1 MPLKYDVAISFLS
14 EDEPTAAALNN
25 GLSDGLQVFFYPRQQ
40 ETLAGTDGLVS
51 MRTPFLDESRL
62 VVVLYRDP
70 WGKTPWTRVEQTAIQ
85 EGCLRHGW
93 QKLLFVMLDKTSDP
107 PLWVPDTRVRFN
119 YAAFGLEQ
127 AIGAIKIRVQEN
139 GGTVEPLTA
148 LKRAELAQRETR
160 YQKERERLRSHEGV
174 EIVRQNTSELFR
186 AIERLGA
193 EINASGTATIQ
204 VVSDAQQCHL
214 RNSRVSLLVNLVEP
228 HSQPTLVLSEFNKRL
243 AMLGERLAYLNGGP
257 VKLRESTFLPD
268 MNHAREC
275 GWIER
280 KQTAT
285 FLSTDALADTVL
297 SSFVDLAAKADR
309 VQLNTPAPSVRRTR
323 ARFETII

>member
-1 MPLKYDVAISFLS
+1 
-14 EDEPTAAALNN
+14 
-25 GLSDGLQVFFYPRQQ
+25 
-40 ETLAGTDGLVS
+40 
-51 MRTPFLDESRL
+51 
-62 VVVLYRDP
+62 
-70 WGKTPWTRVEQTAIQ
+70 
-85 EGCLRHGW
+85 
-93 QKLLFVMLDKTSDP
+93 MLDKTSDP
-107 PLWVPDTRVRFN
+107 PLWLPDTRVRFS
-119 YAAFGLEQ
+119 YADFGLEQ

-148 LKRAELAQRETR
+148 LKRAQMAQRETR
-160 YQKERERLRSHEGV
+160 YQEEERLRSHEGV

-214 RNSRVSLLVNLVEP
+214 RNNRVSLLVNLVEP

-257 VKLRESTFLPD
+257 VKLRERTFLPD
-268 MNHAREC
+268 MNHAREY

-309 VQLNTPAPSVRRTR
+309 GQLKTLVPAVRRAR
-323 ARFETII
+323 ARFVTEI